1 MLPININNML
11 QELFDLIESNNELSE
26 LRKDIIHDEIEVQ
39 L

>member
-11 QELFDLIESNNELSE
+11 YELFDLFESNNELSE
-26 LRKDIIHDEIEVQ
+26 LRKDLIHDEIEIQ

>member
-1 MLPININNML
+1 MLPIIINNML
-11 QELFDLIESNNELSE
+11 YELFDLIESNNELSE

>member
-11 QELFDLIESNNELSE
+11 YELFDLIKSNNELSE